1 MLSRSPLRSG
11 VTLVLLGS
19 QVSACTSW
27 TTQAVS
33 PEEFLR
39 EGTADEV
46 RITRTD
52 NTRLVLA
59 HPQLVG
65 DSVTGKPPDSAGTMG
80 SEAGAVPLADIQSVA
95 VRRKDGTKTTLFIV
109 GLGVTAGMLAVAL
122 DDDPVACCF
131 PY

>member
-1 MLSRSPLRSG
+1 MLSRSPLRSA

-33 PEEFLR
+33 PEE
-39 EGTADEV
+39 
-46 RITRTD
+46 
-52 NTRLVLA
+52 
-59 HPQLVG
+59 
-65 DSVTGKPPDSAGTMG
+65 M
-80 SEAGAVPLADIQSVA
+80 
-95 VRRKDGTKTTLFIV
+95 FIV

-122 DDDPVACCF
+122 DDDPVTCCV